1 MDATITPNRSLSRQ
15 GFAIVMG
22 ALIALNLVLATVFWS
37 LGALPVPVFL
47 GLDVLG
53 VWIAFQVSYRGA
65 RLSERVLV
73 TAEEVRVRYESP
85 HGAKT
90 VWATPTAFT
99 GVAVEDA
106 DEHHSRVRLSL
117 RERRLT
123 VGAALSPKE
132 RASFG
137 RALEAAMLQARAERW
152 T

>member
-1 MDATITPNRSLSRQ
+1 MDATITPNRSLSRR
-15 GFAIVMG
+15 GFAVLMG
-22 ALIALNLVLATVFWS
+22 ALIALNLVLATVFWG

-53 VWIAFQVSYRGA
+53 VFVAFQVSYKGA

-99 GVAVEDA
+99 AVALEDVE
-106 DEHHSRVRLSL
+106 EHHSRVRLSL

-132 RASFG
+132 RVAFG
-137 RALEAAMLQARAERW
+137 KALEAAVGRARSERW
-152 T
+152 A